1 MERAAGRERGDLIE
15 GHERTPQ
22 HDRVAE
28 IVDAAT
34 ARPSGQLRVLAGREE
49 RMVIAGELRQLLDH
63 HRPRRHVDTD
73 RQRLG
78 GEHHLHETL
87 REAGFDDLLE
97 RRHHARVVSSDPGLQ
112 LREELPVAEDSEIV
126 LLHPGQPALDD
137 LADADALV
145 DARQLHA
152 GSQARLRRF
161 GARVAAEDEVDR
173 RQHVLGV
180 EAFDDLEPR
189 WRVQLAPDPAPAL
202 ATLPLP
208 HRLVVEPGR
217 LRVRTAP
224 DDGRQQVQP
233 FRRPI
238 TDQVEVVEPDRSFVL
253 DDGDGLAP
261 HGRDPG
267 CELVSVRHRGG
278 QADETNLRWQV
289 DDDLLPHGASV
300 GVLEEVDLV
309 EDDKSK
315 VVQRPGAGVD
325 HVAEHLGRHHDRRRV
340 AVDRVVAGQEPDRAR
355 AMDAAQVLE
364 LLVRQ
369 GLDRSGVERTFAV
382 GQRGGDGVLG
392 HHRLARSGRCRH
404 QDRRAAVER
413 IDRLDLEPIQREGV
427 VGDQLA
433 PVRAHPH
440 SVPR

>member
-1 MERAAGRERGDLIE
+1 MRPSACSTAAPPPLTTARSAATVALRSECGTVLVDVAVRAGGGQPQLPELGLAALEPGLEPDDLAIRLVLRERQVEEVVRLFAGVRADQVCRHVVRRAERRVEVERAAGRERGDLIE
-15 GHERTPQ
+15 RHERTPQ

-112 LREELPVAEDSEIV
+112 LREELAVAEDGEV
-126 LLHPGQPALDD
+126 VVLHPGQPALDD

-189 WRVQLAPDPAPAL
+189 SACTTCA
-202 ATLPLP
+202 
-208 HRLVVEPGR
+208 
-217 LRVRTAP
+217 
-224 DDGRQQVQP
+224 
-233 FRRPI
+233 
-238 TDQVEVVEPDRSFVL
+238 
-253 DDGDGLAP
+253 
-261 HGRDPG
+261 
-267 CELVSVRHRGG
+267 
-278 QADETNLRWQV
+278 
-289 DDDLLPHGASV
+289 
-300 GVLEEVDLV
+300 
-309 EDDKSK
+309 
-315 VVQRPGAGVD
+315 
-325 HVAEHLGRHHDRRRV
+325 
-340 AVDRVVAGQEPDRAR
+340 
-355 AMDAAQVLE
+355 
-364 LLVRQ
+364 
-369 GLDRSGVERTFAV
+369 
-382 GQRGGDGVLG
+382 
-392 HHRLARSGRCRH
+392 
-404 QDRRAAVER
+404 
-413 IDRLDLEPIQREGV
+413 
-427 VGDQLA
+427 
-433 PVRAHPH
+433 
-440 SVPR
+440 